1 MPIFKF
7 KSPSGEP
14 VELESDSRESAIQM
28 LNTHVIPDMTKK
40 STTFKFK
47 SPTGEPVN
55 IESDSRENAIKILQ
69 NYAIPDI
76 AKQVATLTPEL
87 QSTPQPEIAPPQ
99 SQQLQGPPEPIPTS
113 QTPIAPRTGMPWY
126 QKLQEGVGTGMINTY
141 YGAKNLTGLSDEED
155 KLRQKQIQ
163 EYQEG
168 LGGFGTAGG
177 LVGEGL
183 ATAPIG
189 GAVGAGGKLLVKA
202 IPALAKV
209 AGAGGRIANVGTA
222 GRAATEGALSAAVTG
237 GDAVEGGA
245 YGGGT
250 AALMSAAAKPLQLT
264 GKVLNKAWESLAPSG
279 APARAFKSFE
289 RTIGKE
295 GVEDTRRALEHAGPS
310 YLPQTTAAM
319 SGHPLVGAL
328 ERGAVQRGNIDFNA
342 QKEASARAA
351 WEEITRSGTPS
362 KAAEAFE
369 GKFMREGIPQTPN
382 MYGTGSDRVP
392 ELESR
397 PLRQALG
404 QYGKHMTGDEFTR
417 FSDLAD
423 DIHKQAIVR
432 TGQGATQPDLG
443 GGKGAVSAGLAAAS
457 IATSSPMLWKLG
469 SVFRSLAK
477 SADEKTVKEIDAAL
491 LDPTR
496 FKSLVDTIKAK
507 DRSGTPLNATEEL
520 LKQSMLG
527 TSRAMAVPS
536 KEKK

>member
-1 MPIFKF
+1 M
-7 KSPSGEP
+7 
-14 VELESDSRESAIQM
+14 
-28 LNTHVIPDMTKK
+28 
-40 STTFKFK
+40 
-47 SPTGEPVN
+47 
-55 IESDSRENAIKILQ
+55 
-69 NYAIPDI
+69 
-76 AKQVATLTPEL
+76 
-87 QSTPQPEIAPPQ
+87 
-99 SQQLQGPPEPIPTS
+99 
-113 QTPIAPRTGMPWY
+113 
-126 QKLQEGVGTGMINTY
+126 
-141 YGAKNLTGLSDEED
+141 
-155 KLRQKQIQ
+155 
-163 EYQEG
+163 
-168 LGGFGTAGG
+168 
-177 LVGEGL
+177 
-183 ATAPIG
+183 
-189 GAVGAGGKLLVKA
+189 
-202 IPALAKV
+202 
-209 AGAGGRIANVGTA
+209 
-222 GRAATEGALSAAVTG
+222 AAV
-237 GDAVEGGA
+237 
-245 YGGGT
+245 
-250 AALMSAAAKPLQLT
+250 AKPLQLT
-264 GKVLNKAWESLAPSG
+264 GKVLGKAWDSLATTAG
-279 APARAFKSFE
+279 ATKERAFKSFE

-295 GVEDTRRALEHAGPS
+295 GVEDTRRAIEHAGPS

-369 GKFMREGIPQTPN
+369 GKFMREGVPQTPN
-382 MYGTGSDRVP
+382 MYGTGTTRVP

-469 SVFRSLAK
+469 SVFRSLARN
-477 SADEKTVKEIDAAL
+477 ADAATVKEIDAAL

-527 TSRAMAVPS
+527 TSRATAVPS